1 VRYRDETPPTPAEYA
16 AALRPQL
23 EALGLKV
30 YMEPG
35 RAISANA
42 GVLLTKVDMLK
53 PTAHRNFALIDA
65 AMNDLIRPSLYGAW
79 MDIQAVAPSAQTEVK
94 TWDLVGSICETGDFL
109 GKERELALAAGDVL
123 AVMGAGAYGFVMA
136 SNYNTRGRAAEII
149 VDGEQAHV
157 VRQRE
162 VVSEL
167 WALESLL
174 PA

>member
-1 VRYRDETPPTPAEYA
+1 
-16 AALRPQL
+16 
-23 EALGLKV
+23 
-30 YMEPG
+30 MEPG

-42 GVLLTKVDMLK
+42 GVLLTTVDMLK

-79 MDIQAVAPSAQTEVK
+79 MDIQPVAASTETAFK

-136 SNYNTRGRAAEII
+136 SNYNTRGRAAEIM
-149 VDGEQAHV
+149 VDDAHAHV
-157 VRQRE
+157 VRKRE

-174 PA
+174 PE